1 MGHRSNEAPSLRSRR
16 RASVTAV
23 IEALTRR
30 YGWPARAAQRPLSIS
45 HRGACAHAH
54 ENTLAAFRV
63 AARLGADM
71 WELDARLS
79 RDGVVVVSHDD
90 AVTGTDGR
98 RIVLAEHDAA
108 DIVGIRLKRG
118 GYVPLLQDVIDLAIE
133 TSCGLYA
140 EVKERAAARPAMAL
154 L

>member
-30 YGWPARAAQRPLSIS
+30 YGWPARAAKRPLSIG

-54 ENTLAAFRV
+54 ENTLSAFRV

-79 RDGVVVVSHDD
+79 RDGVVVVSHDET
-90 AVTGTDGR
+90 VTGSNGR

-108 DIVGIRLKRG
+108 DIARTPLKRG
-118 GYVPLLQDVIDLAIE
+118 GHVPSLREVIDLA
-133 TSCGLYA
+133 
-140 EVKERAAARPAMAL
+140 
-154 L
+154 